1 MASFAEKF
9 QALRVESG
17 SAALVWLGQAGF
29 LLKTTDGAVI
39 AIDPYLSDFVYH
51 SFRERDGLAYK
62 RLTAPLFQPGELHL
76 DAVLCTHEHGDH
88 LDLESLP
95 ALLRGGTPCYTN
107 GPGAEKLLAAGAD
120 VSCVHELRKGDRV
133 DLGGI
138 GLLAVDCDHG
148 SLAPEALGFLLDF
161 GFLRLYDSGDTAL
174 TPERLGTALTCRPE
188 VGLLPINGA
197 FGNLNGREAA
207 QLAAQLGLRLCI
219 PHHFWTFA
227 AHGGDPMAAIR
238 EFRELAPDCELRLLT
253 PGEICILRNDVDRA
267 RSAARKPKPCG

>member
-29 LLKTTDGAVI
+29 LLKTADGAVI

-161 GFLRLYDSGDTAL
+161 GFL
-174 TPERLGTALTCRPE
+174 TCRPE